1 MKKGVLK
8 KHLYQSLLFNKV
20 AGLQE
25 HLFYRTSPGDCF
37 CINIIYKNALAVKI
51 KIEKLRMGRN
61 YRNTDK
67 MDMKILKFAL
77 SFPSVIRLIGKHKM
91 PELRFK
97 LRTDTGRNVSEKAF
111 FSLRGLSYEN
121 SSPVAFPL
129 N

>member
-1 MKKGVLK
+1 
-8 KHLYQSLLFNKV
+8 
-20 AGLQE
+20 
-25 HLFYRTSPGDCF
+25 
-37 CINIIYKNALAVKI
+37 
-51 KIEKLRMGRN
+51 
-61 YRNTDK
+61 

-129 N
+129 NQEKYIISSRSYTNYFLAWAKFILVVC